1 MNDSNIVIS
10 LKNISKTF
18 HIRDA
23 NTMTIREK
31 AFNAFKKTHKRKIEA
46 LKNINLEIKKGE
58 FFGIIGHNGSGKS
71 TLLHIISGGY
81 PADKGG
87 HVKIEGK
94 FMRLSLGLGFD
105 PELTA
110 RENIYVNGS
119 ILGLTFKKIGEK
131 FNEIIEFSELQNF
144 VDTKVKYYS
153 SGMKSRLMFSI
164 AVHAEA
170 DIFLMDE
177 FFGGVGDEKF
187 RKKSEKVFEESVIK
201 GRTII
206 HVSHSL
212 GTIKKHCDRV
222 LVLNKGEAVFIG
234 SPDEAIE
241 IYKNLQSK

>member
-1 MNDSNIVIS
+1 
-10 LKNISKTF
+10 
-18 HIRDA
+18 
-23 NTMTIREK
+23 
-31 AFNAFKKTHKRKIEA
+31 
-46 LKNINLEIKKGE
+46 
-58 FFGIIGHNGSGKS
+58 
-71 TLLHIISGGY
+71 
-81 PADKGG
+81 
-87 HVKIEGK
+87 
-94 FMRLSLGLGFD
+94 
-105 PELTA
+105 
-110 RENIYVNGS
+110 
-119 ILGLTFKKIGEK
+119 
-131 FNEIIEFSELQNF
+131 
-144 VDTKVKYYS
+144 
-153 SGMKSRLMFSI
+153 MFSI